1 MGKMN
6 ELSQVVARVNEVT
19 EGFFRCSEA
28 EQEAR
33 RTEYR
38 TVLQPALLAAYGEDA
53 PGHMVDPWMADT
65 YSDLYKD
72 RYGCR
77 PREYSYRTMKSFMDN
92 IPPLEDFLD
101 EEDEMDGIERA
112 QLEAAFPSLTGG
124 EQDDEDE
131 GDRFDPDITKWVS
144 DEDEVAAAA
153 RDFEEVYGVS
163 AMGQALKFH
172 GMVEGY

>member
-6 ELSQVVARVNEVT
+6 ELSQIVARVNEVT

-38 TVLQPALLAAYGEDA
+38 TILQPALLAAYGEDA
-53 PGHMVDPWMADT
+53 PGHTVDPWMADT

-72 RYGCR
+72 RNGSR
-77 PREYSYRTMKSFMDN
+77 PRGHSYKYMAAWMAN
-92 IPPLEDFLD
+92 IPPLEDGDDIF
-101 EEDEMDGIERA
+101 A
-112 QLEAAFPSLTGG
+112 
-124 EQDDEDE
+124 DDEDEAE
-131 GDRFDPDITKWVS
+131 GDRFDPDISKWGS